1 VVSSLCRE
9 PESAGVRTHN
19 GTLSVST
26 PTARTLVAMSN
37 AVRTR
42 LLAVLFVDQVAS
54 TSLLQELGDIRA
66 DELRRR
72 LEPILDDA
80 ILQHEGKIVKKT
92 GDGRMAVFE
101 SATQAIDA
109 GIEMHMRCVRDNWA
123 NAGSA
128 SLNIRVGVSVGDV
141 TEENDDYHGTTVVE
155 AARLESAATESG
167 MLCTDLARSMVGSRS
182 DGKFETRVAVDAKGF
197 TEPIPAW
204 VVTWDVER
212 SLPQRTLPPE
222 LGAGGR
228 FDFVGRQR
236 ELAEARRAWAGVSAG
251 EITGILVAGEP
262 GVGKTRLAR
271 ELAIEAIDDGA
282 LVLYGRCDEGVG
294 ASFQPFANALEHFVE
309 RHTPAA
315 GDLGRF
321 AGELRRLVPDL
332 HHRVSD
338 LPGMIEADSGTEQY
352 RLFDAVL
359 SWLETT
365 AGDQPVLL
373 VVDDIHWAAEPTL
386 HLLRHLLRRVPEA
399 PVCILA
405 TYRDT
410 EADGSSR
417 LLRFLGE
424 TQRFPGTASISLRGL
439 DGSDILALLQAAQL
453 DLSDEASA
461 AMLADRLQNQTA
473 GNAFFLGEVITL
485 LRERGLDGVGV
496 GIPEALGEVVLDRV
510 SRLSPTAVEML
521 NAISVANTDVSLDV
535 LAIATNRSRS
545 ELIEATEEA
554 LHAGILIEVP
564 DTPVRFRYQH
574 DLVRSTM
581 YETMSLGRRSQ
592 RHHDMAAAIEEVHAR
607 DLSEYLDELA
617 YHYDRST
624 DPADA
629 DRAVIVAQLAGDNAS
644 NRLGFS
650 TAVEH
655 YENALRLMDRY
666 GATHPDQLRGRLKLS
681 LGVAMKRAGIRGSR
695 AMLFEAAEIA
705 AANDDQ
711 ATIVSA
717 ALANTRG
724 FFSSAGRTDNDR
736 VRLLEMALE
745 AVDPDD
751 SAHTAKLLANLSVEL
766 TFGDDHERRQALS
779 DESLAMAER
788 LDDEFCLAHVINQ
801 RIGVLWSARGLPE
814 RLRLCERLQT
824 ITAHLGS
831 PQWQYTAA
839 SSQFQAA
846 MESGDLELADRCL
859 AQMGSTLDELRQP
872 LLKAYLLMRES
883 VRAIVGGDLAR
894 GEELATECFELGQA
908 SGQPDALTFYFGQLV
923 NLRFHQGRMGELE
936 AIIAQ
941 ESASNPGL
949 PSLQSAL
956 ALLYC
961 EVGKLDKARE
971 PFEDLADRH
980 HELLHD
986 LSWLVM
992 TTLLAD
998 ACFQLGDA
1006 NRAARLHT
1014 ALEPYRDQCVDNA
1027 TNWFGSV
1034 GHYLALL
1041 EHTMGHFVEAD
1052 ASFAAAV
1059 QWHTRM
1065 PAPALLARTQIDWAT
1080 SLLDRPEPDTDRAD
1094 ELITASTKVAER
1106 LGLGNVS
1113 ARAEKLLAV
1122 R

>member
-1 VVSSLCRE
+1 M
-9 PESAGVRTHN
+9 A
-19 GTLSVST
+19 
-26 PTARTLVAMSN
+26 N

-54 TSLLQELGDIRA
+54 TSLLQELGDLGA

-72 LEPILDDA
+72 LEPILDEA
-80 ILQHEGKIVKKT
+80 IVEHDGKVVKTT

-101 SATQAIDA
+101 SASEAIDA
-109 GIEMHMRCVRDNWA
+109 GIAMHKRCDRSNRA
-123 NAGSA
+123 NSGSA
-128 SLNIRVGVSVGDV
+128 PLKIRVGVSVGDV
-141 TEENDDYHGTTVVE
+141 TEENDDYHGTAVVE
-155 AARLESAATESG
+155 AARLESAAIESG
-167 MLCTDLARSMVGSRS
+167 MLCTDMARSLGGNRS
-182 DGKFETRVAVDAKGF
+182 GGRFETRVEVDAKGF
-197 TEPIPAW
+197 NEPIAAW
-204 VVTWDVER
+204 IVTWDVEPPAP
-212 SLPQRTLPPE
+212 LRTLPPE

-228 FDFVGRQR
+228 FDFVGRER
-236 ELAEARRAWAGVSAG
+236 ELVDARRAWAGVRAG
-251 EITGILVAGEP
+251 SITGVLIAGEP

-294 ASFQPFANALEHFVE
+294 APFQPFANALEHFVE
-309 RHTPAA
+309 RYSPAV

-332 HHRVSD
+332 DHRVGG
-338 LPGMIEADSGTEQY
+338 LPGMIEADSNTEQY

-365 AGDQPVLL
+365 ATEQPVLL

-386 HLLRHLLRRVPEA
+386 HMLRHLLRRAPEA

-424 TQRFPGTASISLRGL
+424 TQRFPGTASINLSGL
-439 DGSDILALLQAAQL
+439 DGSDILALLRSAEL
-453 DLSDEASA
+453 GLSDDEASA
-461 AMLADRLQNQTA
+461 ATLADRLQNQTA

-485 LRERGLDGVGV
+485 LRERGPDGADAGV
-496 GIPEALGEVVLDRV
+496 PEALGEVVLDRV
-510 SRLSPTAVEML
+510 SRLTPTTVEML

-535 LAIATNRSRS
+535 LAIATSRSRS
-545 ELIEATEEA
+545 ELVDATEEA
-554 LHAGILIEVP
+554 LHAGILVEVP
-564 DTPVRFRYQH
+564 GAPVRFRFQH

-592 RHHDMAAAIEEVHAR
+592 RHHDMAIAIEEVHAR
-607 DLSEYLDELA
+607 DLSDYLDELA

-644 NRLGFS
+644 RRLGFS

-666 GATHPDQLRGRLKLS
+666 GATHPEELRGRLKLN
-681 LGVAMKRAGIRGSR
+681 LGVAMKRAGVRGSR
-695 AMLFEAAEIA
+695 AMLFEAAAIA
-705 AANDDQ
+705 AANDDP
-711 ATIVSA
+711 ATIVNA

-724 FFSSAGRTDNDR
+724 FFSSAGRTDHDR
-736 VRLLEMALE
+736 VKLIEMALE
-745 AVDPDD
+745 AVDPND

-779 DESLAMAER
+779 DESVAMAER
-788 LDDEFCLAHVINQ
+788 LDDQFCLAHVINQ

-814 RLRLCERLQT
+814 RLRLCERLQD
-824 ITAHLGS
+824 ITARLDS
-831 PQWQYTAA
+831 PQWRYTAA

-846 MESGDLELADRCL
+846 MEAGDLDLADRCI
-859 AQMGSTLDELRQP
+859 AEMRSTLGEARQP
-872 LLKAYLLMRES
+872 VLEAYLLLRES

-908 SGQPDALTFYFGQLV
+908 SGQPDALTFYFSQLV
-923 NLRFHQGRMGELE
+923 NLRFHQGRLAELE

-941 ESASNPGL
+941 ESAANPGL
-949 PSLQSAL
+949 PALQSAL

-961 EVGKLDKARE
+961 EVGALDKARE

-998 ACFQLGDA
+998 ACFQLDDA
-1006 NRAARLHT
+1006 DRAARLHT
-1014 ALEPYRDQCVDNA
+1014 LLEPYRNQCVDNA

-1041 EHTMGHFVEAD
+1041 EHTMGRFDEAD
-1052 ASFAAAV
+1052 ASFEAAV
-1059 QWHTRM
+1059 EWHARM

-1080 SLLDRPEPDTDRAD
+1080 SLLRRPDPNLDRAD
-1094 ELITASTKVAER
+1094 ELIAAATTAAEQ
-1106 LGLGNVS
+1106 LGLGNVLV
-1113 ARAEKLLAV
+1113 RAATLREL

>member
-1 VVSSLCRE
+1 
-9 PESAGVRTHN
+9 
-19 GTLSVST
+19 
-26 PTARTLVAMSN
+26 MSN

-42 LLAVLFVDQVAS
+42 LLAVLFVDQIAS
-54 TSLLQELGDIRA
+54 TSLLQELGDLRA

-72 LEPILDDA
+72 LESILDEA
-80 ILQHEGKIVKKT
+80 IAQYEGKIVKKT

-101 SATQAIDA
+101 SASQAINA
-109 GIEMHMRCVRDNWA
+109 GIAMHKRCDRNNRA
-123 NAGSA
+123 NVGVA
-128 SLNIRVGVSVGDV
+128 SLKIRVGVSVGDV
-141 TEENDDYHGTTVVE
+141 TEEDDDYHGTTVVE

-167 MLCTDLARSMVGSRS
+167 MLCTEMVRSLVGNRS
-182 DGKFETRVAVDAKGF
+182 DGAFETRVAVEAKGF

-204 VVTWDVER
+204 VVTWDVEPPHQ
-212 SLPQRTLPPE
+212 LRTLPPE

-228 FDFVGRQR
+228 FSFVGRQR
-236 ELAEARRAWAGVSAG
+236 ELVDARRAWAEVSTG
-251 EITGILVAGEP
+251 GTTGILIAGEP

-271 ELAIEAIDDGA
+271 ELAIEAIEDGA
-282 LVLYGRCDEGVG
+282 LVLYGRCDEAVG
-294 ASFQPFANALEHFVE
+294 SPFQPFAHALEHFVE
-309 RHTPAA
+309 RCSPPSSH
-315 GDLGRF
+315 LGRF

-332 HHRVSD
+332 DRRVSG
-338 LPGMIEADSGTEQY
+338 LPDMIEADSNTEQY

-359 SWLETT
+359 GWLETT
-365 AGDQPVLL
+365 ASDHPVLL

-386 HLLRHLLRRVPEA
+386 HLLGHLLRRVPEA
-399 PVCILA
+399 PVCIVA

-410 EADGSSR
+410 EDDGSSR
-417 LLRFLGE
+417 LLRFLGQM
-424 TQRFPGTASISLRGL
+424 QRLPGTVSINLRGL
-439 DGSDILALLQAAQL
+439 DGSDIMALLRAADL
-453 DLSDEASA
+453 DLSADEASTA
-461 AMLADRLQNQTA
+461 TLADRLQNQTA

-485 LRERGLDGVGV
+485 LRERGLDDVDAGV
-496 GIPEALGEVVLDRV
+496 PEALGEVVLDRV
-510 SRLSPTAVEML
+510 SRLSPTTIEML
-521 NAISVANTDVSLDV
+521 NAIAVANTDVSVDV
-535 LAIATNRSRS
+535 LAIATKRSRP

-554 LHAGILIEVP
+554 LRAGILIEVP
-564 DTPVRFRYQH
+564 DTPVRFRFQH

-581 YETMSLGRRSQ
+581 YDTMSLGRRSQ
-592 RHHDMAAAIEEVHAR
+592 RHHDVAIAIEAVHAR
-607 DLSEYLDELA
+607 DLSDYLDELA

-629 DRAVIVAQLAGDNAS
+629 DRAVIVTQLAGDNATG
-644 NRLGFS
+644 RLAFS

-655 YENALRLMDRY
+655 YENALRLMNRY
-666 GATHPDQLRGRLKLS
+666 GATHPERLRGRLELQ
-681 LGVAMKRAGIRGSR
+681 LGVAMKRAGVRGSR
-695 AMLFEAAEIA
+695 TTLFRAAEIA
-705 AANDDQ
+705 AANDDA
-711 ATIVSA
+711 ATVVSA

-724 FFSSAGRTDNDR
+724 FFSSAGRTDDDR

-751 SAHTAKLLANLSVEL
+751 SARTAKLLANLSVEL
-766 TFGDDHERRQALS
+766 TFGDDHARRQALS

-788 LDDEFCLAHVINQ
+788 LGDESCLAHVITQ
-801 RIGVLWSARGLPE
+801 RIGVLWNARGLAE

-824 ITAHLGS
+824 IATHLAS

-846 MESGDLELADRCL
+846 MEAGDLDLADRCL
-859 AQMGSTLDELRQP
+859 AQMRSTLDELRQP

-883 VRAIVGGDLAR
+883 VRAIVGGDLER
-894 GEELATECFELGQA
+894 GETLASECFELGQA

-961 EVGKLDKARE
+961 EVGALDRARE
-971 PFEDLADRH
+971 PFENLADRH

-1006 NRAARLHT
+1006 ARAARLHDL
-1014 ALEPYRDQCVDNA
+1014 LEPYRNQCVDNA

-1041 EHTMGHFVEAD
+1041 EHTMGRFAEAD
-1052 ASFAAAV
+1052 ASFEAAV
-1059 QWHTRM
+1059 EWHTRM
-1065 PAPALLARTQIDWAT
+1065 PAPALLARTQINWAT
-1080 SLLDRPEPDTDRAD
+1080 SLLQRPDPDTDRAD
-1094 ELITASTKVAER
+1094 ELVTASTTAAER
-1106 LGLGNVS
+1106 LGLGNVLVRA
-1113 ARAEKLLAV
+1113 ARLRSLP
-1122 R
+1122 